1 MLANSC
7 LWDEEIR
14 GKFCL
19 LFVLLQFHTHKIL
32 MAKIFP
38 FRAFRYDRA
47 RVDLSR
53 VVTQPY
59 DKITPAMQSRYYD
72 ASPYNLVRIILGKH
86 DAADREGNNV
96 YTRAARDFAEWR
108 RQGILRQDPQPSFY
122 AYAQE
127 FTAPEETA
135 AARRYQRRGLIAL
148 GQIEDYSA
156 GVVFRHEQTLSK
168 PKADRLELLRSTR
181 AHFGQIFMLYNDP
194 SGDLEVTLFPDREPE
209 ISVLDEYGV
218 KHKLWPISD
227 PGVIERVRRFMADQK
242 LIIADGHHRYETAL
256 NYRNERRAAAAR
268 PDPDA
273 PYERVMMTLVN
284 AHSPGLLILPTH
296 RLIFGLPDFEPGPMV
311 AAARY
316 FYGVRDVSRE
326 FNASKPLALLP
337 RTSPGE
343 TAMLAVTAR
352 QAFLFLANPGTRH
365 SSLETVSAQQAELD
379 VVRLHKVVLQSVLN
393 ISEEAIREQRNLEYL
408 RDAQEAVHRVRSG
421 GANVAFLLN
430 PVPIDQMLAIALGGE
445 VMPQKSTDFYPKLL
459 SGLTVYALD

>member
-1 MLANSC
+1 
-7 LWDEEIR
+7 
-14 GKFCL
+14 
-19 LFVLLQFHTHKIL
+19 

-38 FRAFRYDRA
+38 FRAFRYDPA
-47 RVDLSR
+47 RVDLSQ

-59 DKITPAMQSRYYD
+59 DKITPTMQSRYYD
-72 ASPYNLVRIILGKH
+72 ASPYNLVRIILGKR
-86 DAADREGNNV
+86 DAADSEGNNV

-108 RQGILRQDPQPSFY
+108 RQGILRQDPQPSLY

-127 FTAPEETA
+127 FTAPGETA
-135 AARRYQRRGLIAL
+135 AARRYQRRGFIAL

-168 PKADRLELLRSTR
+168 PKADRLELLRASR

-194 SGDLEVTLFPDREPE
+194 SGGLEVTLFPEREAE
-209 ISVLDEYGV
+209 ISVADEYGV
-218 KHKLWPISD
+218 KHKLWLVSD
-227 PGVIERVRRFMADQK
+227 PAVIERVRHAMAGQK

-268 PDPDA
+268 PDEDA

-284 AHSPGLLILPTH
+284 AHSPGVLILPTH
-296 RLIFGLPDFEPGPMV
+296 RLVFGLPDFEPGPMV

-326 FNASKPLALLP
+326 FDASKPLALLP

-352 QAFLFLANPGTRH
+352 QAFLLLANPGTTH
-365 SSLETVSAQQAELD
+365 SALETVSPRQAELD

-408 RDAQEAVHRVRSG
+408 RDAREAVQRVRG
-421 GANVAFLLN
+421 DGANVAFLLN